1 MLIFDKSVC
10 GRRAVTLPALD
21 VPKYNLDEN
30 LLRNAELNLPEV
42 AEIDLVR
49 HYIGLS
55 LKAKGVDNVFY
66 PLGSCTMKYNPKL
79 NEVLARNPSFTSV
92 HPLQPASTVQGSLE
106 VMYDAAK
113 SLAEITGMDEI
124 SLEPAAGAHGEYTS
138 LQVIRKY
145 HLSRGD
151 SKRNKIIVPDS
162 AHGTNPASAAM
173 CGFEI
178 INVKSDKRGNVDLK
192 ALKEAVGEDTAALM
206 LTNPN
211 TLGLLDEHILKITS
225 IVHKAGGLVYYDGA
239 NLNAVMGVIRPGDLG
254 FDVVHLNLHKTF
266 STPHGGGGPGI
277 GPIGVAEHL
286 VPFLPGHLTLGHEEG
301 AVASAAWGSA
311 SIAAIC
317 WMYLS
322 MMGPEGLKEATEMAI
337 LNANY
342 IAKKLGP
349 LFPVLYSGNKGL
361 VAHECILDPRQL
373 THDAGL
379 TVDDIAKRLM
389 DYGFHG
395 PTMSFPVPG
404 TLMVEPTESEPK
416 EELDRFIEAME
427 RIHAEITAVI
437 NGTADKEDNVLK
449 NSPHTAEMVSAD
461 EWRHPYS
468 RSEAAYPVAG
478 LRIHKFWPYVGR
490 VDNVYGDRNLV
501 CTCDTVEEF
510 SKAVEA

>member
-21 VPKYNLDEN
+21 VPEYNLDEN
-30 LLRNAELNLPEV
+30 LVRCTELNLPEV

-79 NEVLARNPSFTSV
+79 NEVLARNPAFTSV

-192 ALKEAVGEDTAALM
+192 ALKETVGEDTAALM

-266 STPHGGGGPGI
+266 STPHGGGGPGSGAI
-277 GPIGVAEHL
+277 GCKKNLRNFGEPDHRRKTRQI
-286 VPFLPGHLTLGHEEG
+286 FLQGQ
-301 AVASAAWGSA
+301 
-311 SIAAIC
+311 
-317 WMYLS
+317 
-322 MMGPEGLKEATEMAI
+322 
-337 LNANY
+337 
-342 IAKKLGP
+342 
-349 LFPVLYSGNKGL
+349 
-361 VAHECILDPRQL
+361 PRQHRESQSVL
-373 THDAGL
+373 RQLPCRFARVCVYSYSWQGGHQGSVRKRRAQRKLPARSDC
-379 TVDDIAKRLM
+379 TVLQD
-389 DYGFHG
+389 GFRQNLH
-395 PTMSFPVPG
+395 
-404 TLMVEPTESEPK
+404 
-416 EELDRFIEAME
+416 A
-427 RIHAEITAVI
+427 RICI
-437 NGTADKEDNVLK
+437 K
-449 NSPHTAEMVSAD
+449 P
-461 EWRHPYS
+461 
-468 RSEAAYPVAG
+468 
-478 LRIHKFWPYVGR
+478 
-490 VDNVYGDRNLV
+490 
-501 CTCDTVEEF
+501 
-510 SKAVEA
+510 

>member
-21 VPKYNLDEN
+21 VPEYNLAEN
-30 LLRNAELNLPEV
+30 FLRNAELNLPEV

-79 NEVLARNPSFTSV
+79 NEVLARNPAFTSV

-266 STPHGGGGPGI
+266 STPHGGGGPGA
-277 GPIGVAEHL
+277 GAVGCKSFLSPYLPHSATAEE
-286 VPFLPGHLTLGHEEG
+286 PGHIQVRGFRGNFLVVVRALAYLLTLGREG
-301 AVASAAWGSA
+301 IPEAARNAV
-311 SIAAIC
+311 
-317 WMYLS
+317 
-322 MMGPEGLKEATEMAI
+322 

-342 IAKKLGP
+342 LMHLLKGTYTPAYDRICMHEFVLDLSDLKKATG
-349 LFPVLYSGNKGL
+349 VT
-361 VAHECILDPRQL
+361 ALDVSKSLIDEGIHP
-373 THDAGL
+373 
-379 TVDDIAKRLM
+379 
-389 DYGFHG
+389 
-395 PTMSFPVPG
+395 PTMYFPLIVHEA
-404 TLMVEPTESEPK
+404 LMLEPTETEGP
-416 EELDRFIEAME
+416 ETLE
-427 RIHAEITAVI
+427 HAT
-437 NGTADKEDNVLK
+437 NVLRQLYQK
-449 NSPHTAEMVSAD
+449 AHDDAETMHTAPHHMPIGRPD
-461 EWRHPYS
+461 EVKAARHPVV
-468 RSEAAYPVAG
+468 RWQP
-478 LRIHKFWPYVGR
+478 
-490 VDNVYGDRNLV
+490 
-501 CTCDTVEEF
+501 EE
-510 SKAVEA
+510 

>member
-1 MLIFDKSVC
+1 M
-10 GRRAVTLPALD
+10 
-21 VPKYNLDEN
+21 
-30 LLRNAELNLPEV
+30 
-42 AEIDLVR
+42 
-49 HYIGLS
+49 
-55 LKAKGVDNVFY
+55 
-66 PLGSCTMKYNPKL
+66 
-79 NEVLARNPSFTSV
+79 
-92 HPLQPASTVQGSLE
+92 
-106 VMYDAAK
+106 
-113 SLAEITGMDEI
+113 
-124 SLEPAAGAHGEYTS
+124 
-138 LQVIRKY
+138 
-145 HLSRGD
+145 
-151 SKRNKIIVPDS
+151 
-162 AHGTNPASAAM
+162 
-173 CGFEI
+173 
-178 INVKSDKRGNVDLK
+178 
-192 ALKEAVGEDTAALM
+192 
-206 LTNPN
+206 
-211 TLGLLDEHILKITS
+211 
-225 IVHKAGGLVYYDGA
+225 
-239 NLNAVMGVIRPGDLG
+239 
-254 FDVVHLNLHKTF
+254 
-266 STPHGGGGPGI
+266 PHGGGGPGI

-322 MMGPEGLKEATEMAI
+322 MMGPDGLREATEMAI

-342 IAKKLGP
+342 IAKKLGH

-416 EELDRFIEAME
+416 KELDRFIEAME
-427 RIHAEITAVI
+427 RIHAEITAII

-468 RSEAAYPVAG
+468 RSEAAYPVSG
-478 LRIHKFWPYVGR
+478 LLIHKFWPYVGR

-510 SKAVEA
+510 SKAVEL